1 MNAEV
6 HDTDVL
12 VVGGG
17 AAGMYAA
24 AEARRAGARVTLVD
38 KSLVGR
44 GGATVMAQMTVA
56 AALGHA
62 EPDSWVEHYED
73 TVTSGRGLTDE
84 LLAALLCHD
93 APRRILESW
102 ERGVNWER
110 DGDGLAQVLAPGH
123 RRARCCYVGSL
134 QTGHGVV
141 RGLRKELRRQ
151 QVTGVDTTMVTDL
164 IRDGDRVVGA
174 AALDVKRG
182 EPVAIWAPAVILACG
197 GLTEAFARN
206 SASYNMTGDA
216 YGLALRAG
224 ADLIDMEMVQF
235 FPIANLAPRTV
246 GLDPIMWDPFRY
258 RLGGRLL
265 NGDGREFLET
275 YTGVADEGTYTA
287 SRDMVTYAIL
297 EEVAA
302 GRGSPNGGVY
312 LDFTDLTLE
321 TMREAFPTAID
332 RLLEQGIDI
341 SRRPVEVAPTAHYT
355 IGGVTV
361 DVDLRTSVEG
371 LFAAGEAVGGQH
383 GANRLSGNAISEAFV
398 YGARAGQVAAR
409 HARAVGHGRSATASQ
424 AMDSATGEVAGV
436 RGRCRDSGVFLPALR
451 AELQQLMWTHVGPLR
466 DADGLEQTR
475 QQLGALRRALHEDAR
490 VDARH
495 SFNLEWAEW
504 FALRNLLDSSEA
516 VRLSAASR
524 LESRGAHQRRDHATA
539 DDRFRAHAVTS
550 RGSDGTLVLTWRPP
564 RSLDGEPQ
572 AWSPPE
578 PLATPTAGADP

>member
-1 MNAEV
+1 MTTEV
-6 HDTDVL
+6 HHTDVL
-12 VVGGG
+12 VIGGG

-24 AEARRAGARVTLVD
+24 AEAQRAGARATLVD

-62 EPDSWVEHYED
+62 EPDDWVEHYHD

-93 APRRILESW
+93 APKRILESW

-110 DGDGLAQVLAPGH
+110 DGDGLAQVHAPGH
-123 RRARCCYVGSL
+123 GRARCCYVGSL

-151 QVTGVDTTMVTDL
+151 QVTTIDTTMVSEL
-164 IRDGDRVVGA
+164 VLDGDRVVGA
-174 AALDVKRG
+174 AALDVERG
-182 EPVAIWAPAVILACG
+182 VPLALWADAVILACG

-224 ADLIDMEMVQF
+224 AELIDMEMVQF

-265 NGDGREFLET
+265 NGDGEEFLEA

-302 GRGSPNGGVY
+302 GRGSPSGGAY
-312 LDFTDLTLE
+312 LDFTDLPLE

-341 SRRPVEVAPTAHYT
+341 SQRPVEVAPTAHYT
-355 IGGVTV
+355 IGGIGV
-361 DVDLRTSVEG
+361 DVDLHTGVPG

-398 YGARAGQVAAR
+398 YGARAGRTAAAYALGGGD
-409 HARAVGHGRSATASQ
+409 ARGAAASQ
-424 AMDSATGEVAGV
+424 AMERATRDVAEV
-436 RGRCRDSGVFLPALR
+436 RGRHHDSSVFLPALR
-451 AELQQLMWTHVGPLR
+451 AELQQAMWTHVGPLR
-466 DADGLEQTR
+466 DEDGLEQAGA
-475 QQLGALRRALHEDAR
+475 QLETVRRAWSEDAR

-495 SFNLEWAEW
+495 RFNLEWAEW
-504 FALRNLLDSSEA
+504 FALRNLLDAAEA
-516 VRLSAASR
+516 VRHAAAGR
-524 LESRGAHQRRDHATA
+524 RESRGAHQRRDHPAA
-539 DDRFRAHAVTS
+539 DERFRAHSVTT
-550 RGSDGTLVLTWRPP
+550 RAAQGTVDLAWRRP
-564 RSLDGEPQ
+564 RELDTPAR
-572 AWSPPE
+572 AWTPPE
-578 PLATPTAGADP
+578 PRTTSTTGGGR